1 MHVYPF
7 TFSVKKLVGV
17 INGIVH
23 PDDRS
28 DLNINLHHQTNLYG
42 SKSIKKGHNKRAK
55 IKKKTLNRKQ
65 SAELGLFTLP
75 TKSIKYSD
83 MLPMHDLWLGYMR
96 QHLSLTEGMKAPEPH
111 EPTYD
116 AFSKQ
121 LVKSDFHGAII
132 RVCRSKCPG
141 HVGTEGIVAMD
152 TKNTFKIVSKDN
164 RLRSKY
170 NYILFDLYY

>member
-1 MHVYPF
+1 M
-7 TFSVKKLVGV
+7 KL
-17 INGIVH
+17 
-23 PDDRS
+23 
-28 DLNINLHHQTNLYG
+28 
-42 SKSIKKGHNKRAK
+42 
-55 IKKKTLNRKQ
+55 KKKTLNRKQ

-75 TKSIKYSD
+75 TKSLKYYE
-83 MLPMHDLWLGYMR
+83 MIPLNDLWSGYIR
-96 QHLSLTEGMKAPEPH
+96 QHLGLTDGMKAPEPY

-141 HVGTEGIVAMD
+141 HVGSEGIVAMD

-164 RLRSKY
+164 RLRS
-170 NYILFDLYY
+170 NISIILF